1 MHTMRRT
8 PEATMLDPAAQKKT
22 LESDAPGPASD
33 IEDSSVSSAKDI
45 LENEGEDPVL
55 ARKMHLVNDAN
66 DQIGWTPFHWK
77 LFVLNGF
84 GYAVDS
90 LIALVQSVTNTGAFL
105 ELATP
110 STYRNAG
117 TVSLYVGLLLG
128 AVFWGFGADIVG
140 RRIAFNVT
148 LLITSLATIVSG
160 ASPNLPVW
168 GLFVALAGFGAGGNL
183 VLDPTVFLEFLPSN
197 KQWTVTALALW
208 WGFGQT
214 LIGFIAWGFLTQNRW
229 NCTEGQNCN
238 WSNNPGWRYVSFT
251 AGAFVF
257 VTSVLRVTIMRLRE
271 TPKYLLSVGR
281 DADLVRNYQEM
292 AQKYGREC
300 SLTEEKLAACGELKN
315 AGQERHTLKFVLNE
329 LVFHVK
335 GLFVT
340 KKMALSTI
348 MVWMSWTLIGLAYP
362 LFYVFLPSYLATRV
376 PDNVETPY
384 ETWRNFTLTN
394 ISGIPGPIIAGYLA
408 NLPHVGRK
416 YTMVIGALLSMALFF
431 AYTAVKTADQNVGLS
446 CAIACCINIYYGTL
460 YAYTVEV
467 FPSAHRATGNGIAVA
482 CNRLMGIVSAF
493 VATSGNTSTAVPL
506 YVCAALFALMAGVS
520 ALFPFEPYGRRS
532 S

>member
-1 MHTMRRT
+1 
-8 PEATMLDPAAQKKT
+8 MLDPATQKRPVDT
-22 LESDAPGPASD
+22 DAPAPVSD
-33 IEDSSVSSAKDI
+33 IEDSSISSAKDI
-45 LENEGEDPVL
+45 LEHEGEDPVL
-55 ARKMHLVNDAN
+55 ARKMRLVNDAN

-105 ELATP
+105 ELASS

-117 TVSLYVGLLLG
+117 TISLYVGLLVG
-128 AVFWGFGADIVG
+128 AIFWGFGADIIG

-148 LLITSLATIVSG
+148 LLITALATIVSG
-160 ASPNLPVW
+160 ASPNIASW
-168 GLFVALAGFGAGGNL
+168 GFFIALSAFGAGGNL

-208 WGFGQT
+208 WGFGQALT
-214 LIGFIAWGFLTQNRW
+214 GFIAWGFLTQDRW
-229 NCTEGQNCN
+229 NCTAGQTCN

-257 VTSVLRVTIMRLRE
+257 VTSVARVTIMRLKE

-281 DADLVRNYQEM
+281 DADLVRNYQQI
-292 AQKYGREC
+292 AQKYGGEC
-300 SLTEEKLAACGELKN
+300 SLTEEKLAACGKMKN
-315 AGQERHTLKFVLNE
+315 AGQDRHTLKFVLNE
-329 LVFHVK
+329 LVDHVR

-340 KKMALSTI
+340 RKMALSTT

-362 LFYVFLPSYLATRV
+362 LFYVFLPSYLASRV
-376 PDNVETPY
+376 PNSVETPY

-493 VATSGNTSTAVPL
+493 VATSGDTTTAVPL
-506 YVCAALFALMAGVS
+506 YVCAALFGLMAGVS